1 MNKTEER
8 KEYCKDTVG
17 LTKTEERNTVCDN
30 TYGVEWKEMTNKIH
44 LRAMSSAPAS

>member
-1 MNKTEER
+1 MNKAEER

-17 LTKTEERNTVCDN
+17 LTKTDN

-44 LRAMSSAPAS
+44 LRAMSNAPAS